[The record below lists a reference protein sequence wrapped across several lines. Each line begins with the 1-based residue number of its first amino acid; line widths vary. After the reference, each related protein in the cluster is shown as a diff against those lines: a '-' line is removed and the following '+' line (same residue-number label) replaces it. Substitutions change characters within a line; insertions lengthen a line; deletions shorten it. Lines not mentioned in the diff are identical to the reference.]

1 MFCVSIL
8 IYAKHHANITQMN
21 YFFSDLYSD
30 LKGNIILPRAVDG
43 LEG

>member
-1 MFCVSIL
+1 MFRVSIF

-30 LKGNIILPRAVDG
+30 LKRNIILPRTVDG
-43 LEG
+43 LKG